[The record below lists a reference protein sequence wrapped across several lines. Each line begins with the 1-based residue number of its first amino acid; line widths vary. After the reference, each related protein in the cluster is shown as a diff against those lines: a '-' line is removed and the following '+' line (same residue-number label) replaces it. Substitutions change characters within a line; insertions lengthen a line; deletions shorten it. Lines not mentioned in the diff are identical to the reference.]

1 MSTNAVGALALILL
15 AAANVVGF
23 RQTRRWRGRAH
34 AGQAAQQ
41 RIQSLL
47 LASGGNAVFGA
58 SIKDGLITF
67 FNKGAEELTG
77 YRADELIG
85 KHSVL
90 ILHQVDEIDARM
102 KELDLPSREA
112 VLIGAARMG
121 SAETLT
127 WTFLRKGGSPVP
139 VRMTISPESDE
150 AGQIVGFIG
159 IARDITEELRNE
171 QEIYESLR
179 REREMVSKLHS
190 MAELRTEFVQNVS
203 HEMRTPLTNIL
214 GYTELLLLGDLGQLD
229 AQQLKTMTVVEING
243 RRLLDLVDDLLML
256 TRFDANPVHA
266 EQSEID
272 LTEVIEGA
280 LETIRP
286 VAERARVTV
295 TFDLEPGLL
304 VMGNVPQLERVAI
317 NILSNAVKFTPC
329 DGLINIGLTRA
340 EDAVLTICD
349 TGVGIPSDDLERV
362 FDRFFRAENALE
374 QAIPGTG
381 LGLIIARE
389 ILDAHDGSITL
400 ESEIGRGTAV
410 TITIP
415 RVDSRVGAN
424 EVATDAQSAALI
436 EST

>member
-1 MSTNAVGALALILL
+1 
-15 AAANVVGF
+15 
-23 RQTRRWRGRAH
+23 
-34 AGQAAQQ
+34 
-41 RIQSLL
+41 
-47 LASGGNAVFGA
+47 
-58 SIKDGLITF
+58 
-67 FNKGAEELTG
+67 
-77 YRADELIG
+77 
-85 KHSVL
+85 
-90 ILHQVDEIDARM
+90 
-102 KELDLPSREA
+102 
-112 VLIGAARMG
+112 
-121 SAETLT
+121 
-127 WTFLRKGGSPVP
+127 
-139 VRMTISPESDE
+139 
-150 AGQIVGFIG
+150 
-159 IARDITEELRNE
+159 
-171 QEIYESLR
+171 EIYESLR